1 MPKQK
6 TRKHLRGGNWY
17 QKFIP
22 GYSTLANNS
31 SSPSHKNIV
40 KTRLS
45 YASLGEEATKI
56 RAQQSQIATIVS
68 TTAVG
73 IAATSATS
81 LAVGASLGIAGLV
94 VPPVLPVM
102 VAILVGIAFIMR
114 QKGLNEELRSN
125 LYFIKMEVER
135 MFRSM
140 NVINS
145 IARERKIPL
154 NTASLSIIMDKL
166 QKRIMLFANDE
177 TKKDIQ
183 DLEAY
188 LKEGK
193 LFEGRKIIEQV
204 TEDAKTAVT
213 NGITNGITK
222 KHQEGSM
229 FRWLPTGWS
238 SRWLSPDETLRQI
251 IRDITIAVV
260 WYSIMLSEFDIFNKY
275 LDTKNGNKA
284 TQWASGPEMKELLI
298 ANRQLNDPR
307 GEIETKLNRELAELR
322 NKTQTEEIIE
332 KIRVINEKLQVVS
345 KDNDDFFYNPTQ
357 LAVAL
362 NISTSA
368 ISNDVQNAIGAELM
382 TAAKSAA
389 PPTAKSAAPPLAPPP
404 PPPVGRGGTRRKRY
418 SRRL

>member
-1 MPKQK
+1 
-6 TRKHLRGGNWY
+6 
-17 QKFIP
+17 
-22 GYSTLANNS
+22 
-31 SSPSHKNIV
+31 
-40 KTRLS
+40 LS

-56 RAQQSQIATIVS
+56 RAQQSQIATIAS
-68 TTAVG
+68 ATAVTT
-73 IAATSATS
+73 AATSATS

-154 NTASLSIIMDKL
+154 NTVSLSVIMSKL
-166 QKRIMLFANDE
+166 QTRIMLFANDE
-177 TKKDIQ
+177 TKKDIKN
-183 DLEAY
+183 LEKY
-188 LKEGK
+188 LKEGR
-193 LFEGRKIIEQV
+193 LVEVNNTIEQV
-204 TEDAKTAVT
+204 KKDAETAVT

-222 KHQEGSM
+222 KHQEGGM

-307 GEIETKLNRELAELR
+307 GEIETKLNRELAELT
-322 NKTQTEEIIE
+322 NKNQTEEIIE
-332 KIRVINEKLQVVS
+332 KIRVINEKLEVVS

-368 ISNDVQNAIGAELM
+368 TSQAVQNATGTELM
-382 TAAKSAA
+382 TAAANAA
-389 PPTAKSAAPPLAPPP
+389 PPTAQSAPPP
-404 PPPVGRGGTRRKRY
+404 APPPAPPSTSGGTRRKRY

>member
-17 QKFIP
+17 QKFLP
-22 GYSTLANNS
+22 GYTELPKNS
-31 SSPSHKNIV
+31 SPPSYKNIV
-40 KTRLS
+40 KKRLD
-45 YASLGEEATKI
+45 YANLGEKATMT
-56 RAQQSQIATIVS
+56 RAQQSQIATIAS
-68 TTAVG
+68 ATAVTT
-73 IAATSATS
+73 AATSVTS
-81 LAVGASLGIAGLV
+81 LVVGASLGITGLV

-102 VAILVGIAFIMR
+102 VAILVSIAFIMR

-154 NTASLSIIMDKL
+154 NTVSLSVIMSKL
-166 QKRIMLFANDE
+166 QTRIMLFASDE
-177 TKKDIQ
+177 TKKDIKN
-183 DLEAY
+183 LEEY

-193 LFEGRKIIEQV
+193 LVETQEFIEKAK
-204 TEDAKTAVT
+204 EDADTAVK
-213 NGITNGITK
+213 NDITK
-222 KHQEGSM
+222 KQAGGGM
-229 FRWLPTGWS
+229 LRWLPTGWS

-275 LDTKNGNKA
+275 LDTKNENKA
-284 TQWASGPEMKELLI
+284 TQWVTGPEMDELLK

-307 GEIETKLNRELAELR
+307 GEAETKLNDEL
-322 NKTQTEEIIE
+322 NKLTKQTQTKDIIE
-332 KIRVINEKLQVVS
+332 QIRVIKEKLEVVS

-368 ISNDVQNAIGAELM
+368 TSQAVQNATGTELM
-382 TAAKSAA
+382 TAAENAA
-389 PPTAKSAAPPLAPPP
+389 PPTAQSAPPP
-404 PPPVGRGGTRRKRY
+404 APPSTSGGTRRKRY